1 MKHELARYLDASQLS
16 AIFYQTI
23 ILTIAFVFIYRILS
37 DSQREWI
44 KGYLIPIIF
53 FLFLAGKTL
62 RNAIALLGNKAYKS
76 QSHILILLS
85 VNNLLILS
93 FMSLAIISY
102 IIRSRPIHK
111 ACGIKER
118 AFPIFVLFSQ
128 FAGSYFIGAHT
139 RFRFQIFLY
148 ISGIIISILGTIMG
162 CFALWELKRSFSI
175 MVEVRKL
182 ITKGIYSKVRHPL
195 YAGELLH
202 LFGIAML
209 FNNTAAYGLFVFLFF
224 MQSLRAVLEEKK
236 LSSHFPEYETY
247 KDRTGFFFPKLKKTN
262 S

>member
-1 MKHELARYLDASQLS
+1 MKHELARYLDAYQLS
-16 AIFYQTI
+16 AIFYQTTVI
-23 ILTIAFVFIYRILS
+23 IIVFVFIYLILS
-37 DSQREWI
+37 SRQREWI

-62 RNAIALLGNKAYKS
+62 RNAIALLGNKAYKT
-76 QSHILILLS
+76 HILMLLS

-93 FMSLAIISY
+93 FMSIAIISY

-175 MVEVRKL
+175 MVEVRDL
-182 ITKGIYSKVRHPL
+182 ITRGIYSKVRHPL

-202 LFGIAML
+202 LLGIAML
-209 FNNTAAYGLFVFLFF
+209 FNNIAAYGLFVFLFF
-224 MQSLRAVLEEKK
+224 MQSLRAMLEENK
-236 LSSHFPEYETY
+236 LSSHFPEYEAY
-247 KDRTGFFFPKLKKTN
+247 KYRTGFFLPRFRRN
-262 S
+262 RS